1 MEIGCPV
8 CNGLLS
14 IGEVCNKCSGVME
27 DMGRIED
34 FYNPYSP
41 YEEQDGIPLLQN
53 LLEIVFIYLVVSIV
67 RKTSKWLFLWKECDY
82 LNNCLSRT

>member
-8 CNGLLS
+8 CNGFLS
-14 IGEVCNKCSGVME
+14 IGEVCKKCSSVME

-41 YEEQDGIPLLQN
+41 YEELDLIPCLQELPGN
-53 LLEIVFIYLVVSIV
+53 CIHLFSCTSCEEEEQIIVPLE
-67 RKTSKWLFLWKECDY
+67 RM
-82 LNNCLSRT
+82 